1 MKFRLGGDSHPS
13 FRPLMVGTTRTVGTT
28 GIISTTATVGTTGI
42 ISTTSTVG
50 TTATVSP
57 TGTAFASHGCLQQ
70 LCMSPPTSE

>member
-1 MKFRLGGDSHPS
+1 MKFRLGGDSHPN
-13 FRPLMVGTTRTVGTT
+13 FRPLMVGAT
-28 GIISTTATVGTTGI
+28 GTVGTTGI

-57 TGTAFASHGCLQQ
+57 TGTAVASHRCLQQ